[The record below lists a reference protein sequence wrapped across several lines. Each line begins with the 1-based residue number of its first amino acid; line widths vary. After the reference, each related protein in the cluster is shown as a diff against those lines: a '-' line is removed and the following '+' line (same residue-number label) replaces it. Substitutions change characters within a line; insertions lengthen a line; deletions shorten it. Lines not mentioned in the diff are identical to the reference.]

1 MGTLTDQAR
10 AWSRSPL
17 FWIVL
22 LAAALRII
30 AIGWGLPASDGWDD
44 DGIAPRDIVVGVI
57 ETYTP
62 GHYYIYPPL
71 QFIILTV
78 LTLPVSIVALI
89 NAHSLH
95 PQDIIAAFT
104 QVRYMTVFAIVARM
118 VDWAMSLA
126 TIVFVFRLTEVIA
139 PSPSAGPRPS
149 CGHLP
154 RQHAAHARGRE
165 GRCAGYFAA
174 AACALSATLT
184 YYGHVTNLDTAYLF
198 WTVWSL
204 WFWVRVITEHRTDL
218 IRWGMLSAVAAVA
231 TKDQAYAVF
240 LIAIPL
246 TLAAWFAADPWPRQ
260 NWRKIAV
267 ALLVW
272 GSVAGLALLLID
284 GAVTNPTGFAHRLDF
299 LIGPASRDY
308 AYYSADWRGRFALLR
323 DMWGTFP
330 RSYPLAALTF
340 GVLGLFFQFQQG
352 RGNGARWA
360 AGLLPFFAILS
371 FTLAFNFT
379 VLRSEDR
386 FVLPQWLFASVY
398 IGIACAQLAFATRP
412 ALRYATRLILAPLAL
427 YAFYECAA
435 VDAAFINDPRYE
447 AEAWLATHVKPGDTL
462 EIYGQNCFLP
472 RLPAG
477 AAMTRVD
484 SKPLLPR
491 NPQLDVTEI
500 SQPFEAIAQRNPKFI
515 LIPEIWVRPYLL
527 SPDAPLPPGQ
537 IYSVRQLQTF
547 ARSGARAYFHQLY
560 DGRLPYRLVH
570 QSVYDPGIWPMVRLH
585 ESLGETIQIFERVSG

>member
-1 MGTLTDQAR
+1 
-10 AWSRSPL
+10 
-17 FWIVL
+17 VL
-22 LAAALRII
+22 LAAALRIV

-62 GHYYIYPPL
+62 RHYYIYPPL

-78 LTLPVSIVALI
+78 LTLPVSIVALM

-95 PQDIIAAFT
+95 PQDIIASFI
-104 QVRYMTVFAIVARM
+104 QIRYMTVFAIVARL
-118 VDWAMSLA
+118 VSWAMSLA
-126 TIVFVFRLTEVIA
+126 TMVLVFRLTERVA
-139 PSPSAGPRPS
+139 DRRAG
-149 CGHLP
+149 L
-154 RQHAAHARGRE
+154 
-165 GRCAGYFAA
+165 FAA

-184 YYGHVTNLDTAYLF
+184 YYGHVTNLDSAYLF
-198 WTVWSL
+198 WTLLSL
-204 WFWVRVITEHRTDL
+204 WFWVRVITEQRTAL

-260 NWRKIAV
+260 NWRKIAKG
-267 ALLVW
+267 LLVW
-272 GSVAGLALLLID
+272 GIVAALALLLID
-284 GAVTNPTGFAHRLDF
+284 GAITNPTGFARRLDF
-299 LIGPASRDY
+299 LSGPASRDY
-308 AYYSADWRGRFALLR
+308 AYYSADWRGRFALLM

-330 RSYPLAALTF
+330 RSYPVAALSL

-352 RGNGARWA
+352 RGARWA

-398 IGIACAQLAFATRP
+398 IGIACAQLVFAVRP
-412 ALRYATRLILAPLAL
+412 AIRYAARLVLVPLAL

-435 VDAAFINDPRYE
+435 VDAAFIHDPRYE
-447 AEAWLATHVKPGDTL
+447 AETWLAAHVKPGDTM
-462 EIYGQNCFLP
+462 EIYGQNCYLP

-477 AAMTRVD
+477 AMMTRVD
-484 SKPLLPR
+484 SKPLVPR
-491 NPQLDVTEI
+491 NPQLDVTEV
-500 SQPFEAIAQRNPKFI
+500 SQPFEAIARRNPKFI

-527 SPDAPLPPGQ
+527 SPDTPLPPGQ
-537 IYSVRQLQTF
+537 VYSARQEQTF
-547 ARSGARAYFHQLY
+547 ARTGARAYFRQLY
-560 DGRLPYRLVH
+560 AGRLPYRLVH
-570 QSVYDPGIWPMVRLH
+570 QSVYDLGIWPMVRIH
-585 ESLGETIQIFERVSG
+585 ESLGETIQVFERVSG